1 MLYGRTEF
9 EKFYK
14 LGDYDDLVKDCA
26 ALLAYEQPQKSSVGY
41 LLGDSQRDI
50 VADAVNAMVL
60 STNPS
65 VKDSRECLH
74 SRLDRLL
81 RQLSACFLAKR
92 TFNGDQGEGF
102 HLHRILNSGRKG

>member
-1 MLYGRTEF
+1 
-9 EKFYK
+9 
-14 LGDYDDLVKDCA
+14 
-26 ALLAYEQPQKSSVGY
+26 
-41 LLGDSQRDI
+41 
-50 VADAVNAMVL
+50 MVL

-65 VKDSRECLH
+65 VKNSRECLH

-102 HLHRILNSGRKG
+102 HLHRILNSGRKS